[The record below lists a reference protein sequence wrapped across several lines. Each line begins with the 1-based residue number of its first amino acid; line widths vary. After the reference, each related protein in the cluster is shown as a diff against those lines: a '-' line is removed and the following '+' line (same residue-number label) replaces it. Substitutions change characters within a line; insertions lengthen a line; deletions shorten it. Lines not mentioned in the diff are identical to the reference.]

1 MPKKQVQTEN
11 APAAIGPYSQAVKV
25 GKWIFTAGQIPIE
38 PKSGNLVSGHIKDK
52 TRQVMENIKAIL
64 EASGAKMDDVVKTT
78 IFLANLQ
85 DFTAVNE
92 VYGEYFT
99 EPFPARS
106 TVQVA
111 ALPKGVSVEI
121 DAVAYTGS

>member
-1 MPKKQVQTEN
+1 MPKKPIQTEN
-11 APAAIGPYSQAVKV
+11 APGAIGPYSQGIKI

-38 PKSGNLVSGHIKDK
+38 PKSGNIISGHVKDK
-52 TRQVMENIKAIL
+52 ARQVMENIKAVL
-64 EASGAKMDDVVKTT
+64 EASGASMKDVVKTT
-78 IFLANLQ
+78 IYLTNMQ

-99 EPFPARS
+99 EPYPARS
-106 TVQVA
+106 TVQVT

-121 DAVAYTGS
+121 DAIAYTGS